1 MQNRSLTLAGLAV
14 GIGLVILGIFIYFGI
29 IAAKSQRRSV
39 TVKGLS
45 EIEVPANKV
54 IWPIMYTI
62 LSDDL
67 EQVYNVIEQNN
78 ATITTFLTSNG
89 IDANEISTSAPMIV
103 DTRADRYNQNPAPY
117 RYNAV
122 MVLTVTSEKV
132 DKIRELMVKQSALL
146 KKGIAI
152 GGDDYRFQTQFEF
165 TGLND
170 VKPQMI
176 QEATR
181 NARASA
187 EKFAEDSNSRLGNI
201 ISATQGQLSI
211 SDRDANT
218 PYIKALRVVTTV
230 EFQLKN

>member
-1 MQNRSLTLAGLAV
+1 MQNRSLTLAGLFI
-14 GIGLVILGIFIYFGI
+14 GIGLVALGIFIYCGI

-45 EIEVPANKV
+45 EIEVPANRV
-54 IWPIMYTI
+54 IWPIMYTT
-62 LSDDL
+62 LGNEL
-67 EQVYNVIEQNN
+67 EQVYNAIEQTNS
-78 ATITTFLTSNG
+78 TITTFLTSNG
-89 IDANEISTSAPMIV
+89 IDASEITTSAPIIV
-103 DTRADRYNQNPAPY
+103 DTKADRYNQNPAPY

-132 DKIRELMVKQSALL
+132 EKVRDLMVKQSTLM

-170 VKPQMI
+170 VKPKMI

-218 PYIKALRVVTTV
+218 PYIKVLRVVTTV